1 VDPGSPFDDEG
12 AVFLYHRLLSCGLR
26 PAATA
31 GTDVF
36 LSFSRGPGVASNPP
50 GWGRVYAHLGGAPL
64 SVPAF
69 QDAVRAG
76 RTVVTNGPWL
86 TFDVDGHGPGAVL
99 DRADG
104 DRLRIRARVAGVGA
118 ESLALVGPD
127 GVVAEA
133 AAGAG
138 LHHELTVDGPTW
150 LAAVAR
156 GPGHPQVLDASA
168 FAHTSPVHVEVGG
181 RRVARAAD
189 ARWCL
194 GFLDAFESFARRHAR
209 TSRSGQLEDLA
220 ELVERARA
228 VYREVLARAQR

>member
-1 VDPGSPFDDEG
+1 M
-12 AVFLYHRLLSCGLR
+12 
-26 PAATA
+26 
-31 GTDVF
+31 
-36 LSFSRGPGVASNPP
+36 
-50 GWGRVYAHLGGAPL
+50 YAHLGGAPL

-99 DRADG
+99 DRAAG
-104 DRLRIRARVAGVGA
+104 DRLAVRARVRGAGA
-118 ESLALVGPD
+118 RTLAVVGPD

-133 AAGAG
+133 DADAG
-138 LHHELTVDGPTW
+138 LHHELTLDGPTW

-168 FAHTSPVHVEVGG
+168 FAHTSPVHVDVGG
-181 RRVARAAD
+181 QRVARAAD

-194 GFLDAFESFARRHAR
+194 AFLDTFESFVRRHGR
-209 TSRSGQLEDLA
+209 TGRSGQLGDLA

-228 VYREVLARAQR
+228 VYRGVLDRAQR